1 MAQTQCAALLQATG
15 LTVREIGEALGIN
28 FTAVAKTLKTPEAQ
42 EIVAA
47 IREVAKQE
55 IVANALLM
63 QRKILAG
70 AAEMPVDRDH
80 AGAHSQLATALKT
93 HYMTAAH
100 AAGEA
105 TERTEAKVLSLT
117 LDERKAALQKL
128 HESRGRKALRE
139 KEAAAKAALVP

>member
-1 MAQTQCAALLQATG
+1 MAQTQCAALLKATG
-15 LTVREIGEALGIN
+15 LSLREISEALGIN
-28 FTAVAKTLKTPEAQ
+28 VNAVSRALRAPEAQ
-42 EIVAA
+42 DIVAA

-55 IVANALLM
+55 IVANALQM
-63 QRKILAG
+63 QRNILEG
-70 AAEMPVDRDH
+70 ALTMPVDRDH

-117 LDERKAALQKL
+117 LDERKDALKKL
-128 HESRGRKALRE
+128 HESRGRKASRE
-139 KEAAAKAALVP
+139 KEAAAKAVQVV